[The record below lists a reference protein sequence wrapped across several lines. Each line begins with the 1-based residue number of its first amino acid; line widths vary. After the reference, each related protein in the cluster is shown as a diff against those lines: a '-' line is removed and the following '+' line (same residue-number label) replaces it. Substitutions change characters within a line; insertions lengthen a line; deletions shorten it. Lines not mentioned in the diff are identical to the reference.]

1 MTLVERKQ
9 QLIERLET
17 VFEES
22 IIDEIEQLLNKKQPK
37 DVLYFP
43 SELKGKIDE
52 ALEQM
57 RTGKVLTEEEMD
69 KFFEQWLVED
79 EK

>member
-37 DVLYFP
+37 DVLHFS

>member
-37 DVLYFP
+37 DVLYFS